1 MGWLGRLS
9 LANDPEYAALK
20 NDISTLKKQLKGS
33 EDTPRL
39 LNAQGPTGNIPET
52 KVRSPYQFHE

>member
-33 EDTPRL
+33 EDTTSPS
-39 LNAQGPTGNIPET
+39 Q
-52 KVRSPYQFHE
+52 RSRHDWKHS